1 MAIRFELVNVTPE
14 QAGKW
19 LASNEGNRKLREQH
33 AAALARA
40 MDEGKYKLTHQA
52 IALTKRGR
60 LIDGQHRCR
69 AICLHNRP
77 VPMFVAH
84 DVPEDVFAVL
94 DSGMPRKMFERLR
107 SNAGS
112 TTVMTKL
119 FRIMV
124 RSGRSQ
130 EYEISTMLDI
140 FEPALGKWHA
150 VPQKGARKGTRA
162 SHDAAIVLRIAI
174 ALAHKDDDEVSRIQW
189 LVEKIH
195 RGDMAG
201 APPVINS
208 FWRQLVEGVA
218 NLDLGVS
225 PDTDQFCRAWRAFD
239 VENEGVTRLQVT
251 DHSADVRDAR
261 VEFKFLSQ
269 GVFD

>member
-14 QAGKW
+14 MAADW
-19 LASNEGNRKLREQH
+19 LSKNEGNRKLREQH

-52 IALTKRGR
+52 IALTKRKR

-69 AICLHNRP
+69 AVCIHNRP
-77 VPMFVAH
+77 VNMYVAY
-84 DVPEDVFAVL
+84 DVPDDVFAVL
-94 DSGMPRKMFERLR
+94 DSGMPRKMHERLR
-107 SNAGS
+107 SNPTS
-112 TTVMTKL
+112 TTIMTKL

-124 RSGRSQ
+124 RSGRTQ
-130 EYEISTMLDI
+130 EYEISAMLDV
-140 FEPALGKWHA
+140 FEPALSKWHA
-150 VPQKGARKGTRA
+150 VTHKGPRKGFRA
-162 SHDAAIVLRIAI
+162 AHEAAVVLR
-174 ALAHKDDDEVSRIQW
+174 LAMAVRRKDDDEVSRVQW
-189 LVEKIH
+189 LVEKVH

-201 APPVINS
+201 APPIINA
-208 FWRQLVEGVA
+208 FWRQLTEGVA

-239 VENEGVTRLQVT
+239 AENEAVTRLQIS

-261 VEFKFLSQ
+261 VEFKFLSE
-269 GVFD
+269 GIFD